1 MRAKEA
7 ENKMYS
13 AGMQVN
19 VNDEM
24 GVIILCTK

>member
-7 ENKMYS
+7 ENEIHS
-13 AGMQVN
+13 ARMQVN
-19 VNDEM
+19 ANDEM